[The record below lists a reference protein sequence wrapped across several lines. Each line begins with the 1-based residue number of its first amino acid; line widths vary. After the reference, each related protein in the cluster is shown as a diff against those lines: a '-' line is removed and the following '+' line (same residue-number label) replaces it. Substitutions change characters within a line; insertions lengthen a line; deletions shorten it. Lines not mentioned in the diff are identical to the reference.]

1 MVAFMTDTNEKP
13 LYRLMKNQTDNTSIQ
28 LFRYLFVGSAA
39 FIVDFISLYMFTD
52 VLSVYY
58 LISAGIAFILGLIAN
73 YVLSISWVFNKRT
86 LNNVWSEFMVFA
98 VIGLVGLGLNEL
110 LIYFFTEYAD
120 LYYLISKMFAAA
132 LILLWNFSARK
143 LTLFR

>member
-1 MVAFMTDTNEKP
+1 
-13 LYRLMKNQTDNTSIQ
+13 
-28 LFRYLFVGSAA
+28 
-39 FIVDFISLYMFTD
+39 
-52 VLSVYY
+52 
-58 LISAGIAFILGLIAN
+58 
-73 YVLSISWVFNKRT
+73 
-86 LNNVWSEFMVFA
+86 MVFA